1 MGVPCGTLI
10 FVLESMFR
18 PATMA
23 TNGVPEQTKRRQRIY
38 TIMSVE
44 FVFRLIGMVVVAVLC
59 FRLGLYLGGDWTD
72 VRVISALT
80 LAGAALG
87 LVITPWLT
95 VRPFKWIRNRIQG
108 MPASQL
114 IAAIIGLVIG
124 LAVAALLTPALS
136 NLPPPL
142 GDVLPFVAS
151 VVFGYLGMAVMVMRQ
166 RDIFQMGARVVRDSG
181 FRSSKARKDDV
192 VLLDTSVIIDGRIA
206 DISRTGFIGETM
218 LVPHFVLNEL
228 QHIADSSDP
237 LRRNRGRRGLDML
250 NKLQKESVVPI
261 HITDMDVEEVREVD
275 DKLVMLAKQL
285 HCPIITNDYN
295 LNRVAELQGVMVL
308 NVNELANA
316 VKVIFLPG
324 ETMQV
329 HIIQEGKEAG
339 QGVGYL
345 DDGTMVVV
353 ENGRRHI
360 NHTIDA
366 MVTKVLQTAAG
377 RMIFAQPQNS
387 QR

>member
-1 MGVPCGTLI
+1 
-10 FVLESMFR
+10 
-18 PATMA
+18 
-23 TNGVPEQTKRRQRIY
+23 
-38 TIMSVE
+38 MSVE
-44 FVFRLIGMVVVAVLC
+44 FVFRLIGMVALAVVS
-59 FRLGLYLGGDWTD
+59 FRLGLYLGGGWSD

-87 LVITPWLT
+87 LVITPWIT
-95 VRPFKWIRNRIQG
+95 TRPIMLIRSRIQR

-114 IAAIIGLVIG
+114 IAATIGLVIG

-136 NLPPPL
+136 NLPPPV
-142 GDVLPFVAS
+142 GDVMPFVAS

-166 RDIFQMGARVVRDSG
+166 RDIFTMSTRLMRDSG
-181 FRSSKARKDDV
+181 FRSNKARKGDV

-218 LVPHFVLNEL
+218 LVPRFVLNEL
-228 QHIADSSDP
+228 QHIADSSDS

-261 HITDMDVEEVREVD
+261 RISDLDVDEVREVD
-275 DKLVMLAKQL
+275 DKLVVLAKQL

-329 HIIQEGKEAG
+329 HIIQEGKEVG

-353 ENGRRHI
+353 ESGKRYI
-360 NHTIDA
+360 NQTIDA

>member
-1 MGVPCGTLI
+1 
-10 FVLESMFR
+10 
-18 PATMA
+18 
-23 TNGVPEQTKRRQRIY
+23 
-38 TIMSVE
+38 MSVE
-44 FVFRLIGMVVVAVLC
+44 FVFRLIGMVAIAVAS
-59 FRLGLYLGGDWTD
+59 FRLGLYLGGSWDN
-72 VRVISALT
+72 VRAISALT

-87 LVITPWLT
+87 LIITPWLT
-95 VRPFKWIRNRIQG
+95 TRPFEWIRSRIRR

-114 IAAIIGLVIG
+114 IAATIGLIIG

-136 NLPPPL
+136 NLPTPF
-142 GDVLPFVAS
+142 GNVFPFVAS

-166 RDIFQMGARVVRDSG
+166 QDIFLVGSRLMRDGG
-181 FRSSKARKDDV
+181 FRSSKSRKGEV

-218 LVPHFVLNEL
+218 LVPRFVLNEL

-261 HITDMDVEEVREVD
+261 RISDIDIDEVREVD
-275 DKLVMLAKQL
+275 DKLVMLSKQL
-285 HCPIITNDYN
+285 HCPILTNDYN
-295 LNRVAELQGVMVL
+295 LNRVAELQGVLVL
-308 NVNELANA
+308 NINELANA
-316 VKVIFLPG
+316 VKAIFLPG

-329 HIIQEGKEAG
+329 HIIQEGKEVG

-353 ENGRRHI
+353 ENGKRYI
-360 NHTIDA
+360 NQTTEV
-366 MVTKVLQTAAG
+366 MVTKVLQTTAG

-387 QR
+387 AR

>member
-1 MGVPCGTLI
+1 
-10 FVLESMFR
+10 
-18 PATMA
+18 
-23 TNGVPEQTKRRQRIY
+23 
-38 TIMSVE
+38 MSVE
-44 FVFRLIGMVVVAVLC
+44 FVFRLIGMVAVAVAS
-59 FRLGLYLGGDWTD
+59 FNLGIYLGGGWTD
-72 VRVISALT
+72 VRVITALT

-95 VRPFKWIRNRIQG
+95 IRPFLWIRSRIQG
-108 MPASQL
+108 MPVSQL
-114 IAAIIGLVIG
+114 IAVTIGLVIG

-136 NLPPPL
+136 SLPTPV
-142 GDVLPFVAS
+142 GDILPFVAS
-151 VVFGYLGMAVMVMRQ
+151 IVFGYLGMAVMAMRQ
-166 RDIFQMGARVVRDSG
+166 RDIFLVSTRFVRDSG
-181 FRSSKARKDDV
+181 FRSSKARKGDV

-206 DISRTGFIGETM
+206 DISRTGFIAETM
-218 LVPHFVLNEL
+218 LVPRFVLNEL
-228 QHIADSSDP
+228 QHIADSSDS

-261 HITDMDVEEVREVD
+261 RISDLDVDEVREVD
-275 DKLVMLAKQL
+275 DKLVMLSKQL
-285 HCPIITNDYN
+285 HCPIVTNDYN

-324 ETMQV
+324 ETMRIQ
-329 HIIQEGKEAG
+329 IIQEGKETG

-353 ENGRRHI
+353 ENGKRYMDR
-360 NHTIDA
+360 TIEA

-377 RMIFAQPQNS
+377 RMIFAQPQNH

>member
-1 MGVPCGTLI
+1 MSI
-10 FVLESMFR
+10 EFVL
-18 PATMA
+18 
-23 TNGVPEQTKRRQRIY
+23 
-38 TIMSVE
+38 
-44 FVFRLIGMVVVAVLC
+44 RLIGMVVMAVVS
-59 FRLGLYLGGDWTD
+59 FRLAIFLGGDWNN
-72 VRVISALT
+72 VRVVSALT

-87 LVITPWLT
+87 LVITPWVT
-95 VRPFKWIRNRIQG
+95 TRPFVWMRSRIQR
-108 MPASQL
+108 MPASTL
-114 IAAIIGLVIG
+114 IAMTIGLVIG
-124 LAVAALLTPALS
+124 LAVAALLTPALA
-136 NLPPPL
+136 NLPAPL

-151 VVFGYLGMAVMVMRQ
+151 VLFGYLGMAVMVMRQ
-166 RDIFQMGARVVRDSG
+166 RDIFTMSARLVRDTGLRPTKS
-181 FRSSKARKDDV
+181 RKGDV
-192 VLLDTSVIIDGRIA
+192 VLLDTSVVIDGRIA

-218 LVPHFVLNEL
+218 LVPRFVLNEL

-261 HITDMDVEEVREVD
+261 RISDLDVEEVREVD

-324 ETMQV
+324 ESMYV
-329 HIIQEGKEAG
+329 HIIQEGKEIG

-353 ENGRRHI
+353 ENGKRYI
-360 NHTIDA
+360 NQTIEA

-377 RMIFAQPQNS
+377 RMIFAQPQDS
-387 QR
+387 HR

>member
-1 MGVPCGTLI
+1 MPGIGQ
-10 FVLESMFR
+10 
-18 PATMA
+18 
-23 TNGVPEQTKRRQRIY
+23 GKRA
-38 TIMSVE
+38 IMSIE
-44 FVFRLIGMVVVAVLC
+44 FVFRLIGMVVFAVIA
-59 FRLGLYLGGDWTD
+59 FRLAVFLGGDWSD

-87 LVITPWLT
+87 LIITPWLT
-95 VRPFKWIRNRIQG
+95 IRPFLWVRNRIQG

-114 IAAIIGLVIG
+114 IAATIGLVIG

-142 GDVLPFVAS
+142 GDVMPFVAS
-151 VVFGYLGMAVMVMRQ
+151 VVFGYLGMAVMAMRQ
-166 RDIFQMGARVVRDSG
+166 RDIFLVSSRLVRDSG
-181 FRSSKARKDDV
+181 FRSDKTRTGDV

-206 DISRTGFIGETM
+206 DISRTGFVGETM
-218 LVPHFVLNEL
+218 LVPRFVLNEL
-228 QHIADSSDP
+228 QHIADSSDS

-261 HITDMDVEEVREVD
+261 RISDLDVDEVREVD

-295 LNRVAELQGVMVL
+295 LNRVAELQGIMVL

-329 HIIQEGKEAG
+329 HIIQEGKEVG

-345 DDGTMVVV
+345 DDGTMIVV
-353 ENGRRHI
+353 ENGKRYM
-360 NHTIDA
+360 NQTIPA

>member
-1 MGVPCGTLI
+1 
-10 FVLESMFR
+10 
-18 PATMA
+18 
-23 TNGVPEQTKRRQRIY
+23 
-38 TIMSVE
+38 MSVE
-44 FVFRLIGMVVVAVLC
+44 FVFRLIGMVAMAVFS
-59 FRLGLYLGGDWTD
+59 FRLGLYLGGGLND

-95 VRPFKWIRNRIQG
+95 IRPFLWIRSRIQG

-114 IAAIIGLVIG
+114 IAATIGLVIG

-136 NLPPPL
+136 NLPAPL
-142 GDVLPFVAS
+142 GDVMPFVAS
-151 VVFGYLGMAVMVMRQ
+151 VLFGYLGMAVMVMRQ
-166 RDIFQMGARVVRDSG
+166 RDIFLVSARLMRDTG
-181 FRSSKARKDDV
+181 FRSGKGRGGDV

-218 LVPHFVLNEL
+218 LVPRFVLNEL

-250 NKLQKESVVPI
+250 NKLQKDSVVPI
-261 HITDMDVEEVREVD
+261 RISDMDVNEVREVD

-295 LNRVAELQGVMVL
+295 LNRVAELQGIMVL

-329 HIIQEGKEAG
+329 HIIQEGKEPG

-353 ENGRRHI
+353 ENGRRFI
-360 NHTIDA
+360 DQTIRA